1 MDRTTSRV
9 DFANTLRG
17 IAAVC
22 VLISH
27 YTYNFWTLRDAV
39 ASLAHAPLLP
49 EHFAFPTY
57 LRWLHAT
64 VPQFN
69 WGAFGVA
76 LFFLVSGFVIPFSL
90 RNMTWQ
96 GFLVGR
102 LFRIIPLYMAG
113 FSITILSIWLVGRYF
128 SVPWP
133 FSISEVAIHYLPG
146 LREFFGMPSIDG
158 IVWTLEIEIKFYL
171 VCALAV
177 ALFRRGS
184 IWVFAVPAAL
194 GACEFYMI
202 HNSFGPAFL
211 VPVPFLIFM
220 FIGVVFHYLH
230 VGALTAERS
239 LFLSASL
246 FFGFS
251 ILLGQAMPGLA
262 SMAWTYGF
270 AVLVFAF
277 AASFPQLFQRTRIG
291 DFFADISYPLYVIHG
306 VAGYVGLRVLLD
318 LGAKAW
324 LSLIIVTAGAT
335 ALAWVLHVLVE
346 VPSHSLGKR
355 LAARLRLPIVSQLPG
370 TAPVPTNALPAAA

>member
-1 MDRTTSRV
+1 MDRSTSRV

-27 YTYNFWTLRDAV
+27 YTYNFWTLREAV
-39 ASLAHAPLLP
+39 ASLAHAPVLP

-128 SVPWP
+128 GVPWP

-171 VCALAV
+171 VCALGIT
-177 ALFRRGS
+177 LFRRGS
-184 IWVFAVPAAL
+184 IWVFAIPAAL
-194 GACEFYMI
+194 AACEFYMVR
-202 HNSFGPAFL
+202 NGFGSAAILPI
-211 VPVPFLIFM
+211 PFLIFM

-239 LFLSASL
+239 LFLGASL

-318 LGAKAW
+318 LGVKAW

-335 ALAWVLHVLVE
+335 GLAWVLHVVVE
-346 VPSHSLGKR
+346 TPSHNLGKR
-355 LAARLRLPIVSQLPG
+355 LAARLRPIVSQLPG
-370 TAPVPTNALPAAA
+370 TAPVPTNALPVAA